1 MKIDG
6 FLCNHFNIEDG
17 RKSNIFSFIIY
28 YALLRKTKMQLKC
41 KKKKSVVYEEGTVIS
56 IIYHAEDSQHTKN
69 IQNKNG
75 KSFAPAWLCSLL

>member
-1 MKIDG
+1 
-6 FLCNHFNIEDG
+6 
-17 RKSNIFSFIIY
+17 
-28 YALLRKTKMQLKC
+28 MQ
-41 KKKKSVVYEEGTVIS
+41 KKKSVVYEEGTVIS